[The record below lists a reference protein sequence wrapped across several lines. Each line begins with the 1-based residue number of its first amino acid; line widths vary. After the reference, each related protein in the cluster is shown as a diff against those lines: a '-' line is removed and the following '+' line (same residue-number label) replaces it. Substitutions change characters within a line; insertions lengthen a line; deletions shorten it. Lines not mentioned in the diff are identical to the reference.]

1 MVPAAAGHPQYSGN
15 FIPEIWSPLL
25 NVKYYTASIFPG
37 IANTKYEGAIKNVG
51 DIVNIRQ
58 RADIDIRDYEKG
70 MDLTVQKP
78 DKPMI
83 TFPIRKAK
91 YYAFA
96 CDDIDA
102 HQTDLNLMEEWS
114 QDAGEQLKIKIDAQ
128 GLGDV
133 YANADSDNTGITAGK
148 ISGDFDL
155 GVAGD
160 PLQVTKENALD
171 FIVDLNTC
179 LDEQDAPESQRWIAF
194 PTWLN
199 NRMKKS
205 DLKDVSMTGDSS
217 SVIRHGRVG
226 RIDNT
231 DLHKS
236 NQIKRVLDATGDYA
250 YYPMAGHIDSIT
262 FAAQMREMSSVESE
276 KTFARII
283 RGLMVYDYK
292 VLKEEALVTAYVKK

>member
-91 YYAFA
+91 YYAFT

-102 HQTDLNLMEEWS
+102 HQTDINMMEEWS
-114 QDAGEQLKIKIDAQ
+114 QDAGEKLKIKIDAQ

-133 YANADSDNTGITAGK
+133 YANADSYNTGATAGV
-148 ISGDFDL
+148 ISQDFDL
-155 GVAGD
+155 GASGD

-171 FIVDLNTC
+171 FLVDLNTC
-179 LDEQDAPESQRWIAF
+179 LDEQDVPETQRWFAI

-199 NRMKKS
+199 NRLKKS

-217 SVIRHGRVG
+217 SVVRHGRVG
-226 RIDNT
+226 RLDNT
-231 DLHKS
+231 DVHKS
-236 NQIKRVLDATGDYA
+236 NQIKRVLDGSDYC
-250 YYPMAGHIDSIT
+250 YYAMAGHIDSIT

-276 KTFARII
+276 KTFARIV

-292 VLKEEALVTAYVKK
+292 VLKEEALVTAYIKK